1 MESTKMTIAKLLAL
15 VFVCSLAGVL
25 GMRAARAE
33 QPSPLAGEVKK
44 IDGTAI
50 DLAKYK
56 GKVVLVVNVASR
68 CGYTPQYAGLQK
80 LYDTY
85 KDKGLV
91 VLAFPANEFGAQEPG
106 TDTEIASFCSSKYG
120 VTFDMFSKI
129 VVKGPNKAAFYK
141 ALTENADPPGEVS
154 WNFEKFLIG
163 RDGKIIGRYKS
174 AVAPDDAK
182 LTGAIEAELGKS
194 G

>member
-1 MESTKMTIAKLLAL
+1 MTIAKLLAL

>member
-1 MESTKMTIAKLLAL
+1 MTTAKLLTMLLTCLSVWSTGAMCAMA
-15 VFVCSLAGVL
+15 V
-25 GMRAARAE
+25 ARAD
-33 QPSPLAGEVKK
+33 QSSPLTGEVKK
-44 IDGTAI
+44 IDGTAV

-68 CGYTPQYAGLQK
+68 CGYTPQYTGLQK

-91 VLAFPANEFGAQEPG
+91 VLGFPANEFGGQEPG
-106 TDTEIASFCSSKYG
+106 SDTDIATFCSSKYG
-120 VTFDMFSKI
+120 VTFDMFSKV
-129 VVKGPNKAAFYK
+129 VVKGPNKSPLYK
-141 ALTENADPPGEVS
+141 SLTESATPPGEVS

-163 RDGKIIGRYKS
+163 RDGAIVGRYKS
-174 AVAPDDAK
+174 AVAPEDTK
-182 LTGAIEAELGKS
+182 LTGAIEAALGKA

>member
-1 MESTKMTIAKLLAL
+1 MTTAKLLTMLLTCLSVWSTGAMCAMA
-15 VFVCSLAGVL
+15 V
-25 GMRAARAE
+25 ARAD
-33 QPSPLAGEVKK
+33 QSSPLTGEVKK
-44 IDGTAI
+44 IDGTAV

-68 CGYTPQYAGLQK
+68 CGYTPQYTGLQK

-91 VLAFPANEFGAQEPG
+91 VLGFPANEFGGQEPG
-106 TDTEIASFCSSKYG
+106 SDTDIAKFCSSKYG
-120 VTFDMFSKI
+120 VTFDMFSKV
-129 VVKGPNKAAFYK
+129 VVKGPNKSPLYK
-141 ALTENADPPGEVS
+141 SLTETATPPGEVS

-163 RDGKIIGRYKS
+163 RDGAIVGRYKS
-174 AVAPDDAK
+174 AVAPEDAK
-182 LTGAIEAELGKS
+182 LTGAIEAALGKA

>member
-1 MESTKMTIAKLLAL
+1 MTLAKLLAL
-15 VFVCSLAGVL
+15 LALCLVAGVF

-33 QPSPLAGEVKK
+33 QASPLSGEVKK
-44 IDGTAI
+44 IDGSAV
-50 DLAKYK
+50 DLSKYK
-56 GKVVLVVNVASR
+56 GKVVLIVNVASR

-91 VLAFPANEFGAQEPG
+91 VLGFPANEFGAQEPG
-106 TDTEIASFCSSKYG
+106 SDAEIASFCSSKYG

-129 VVKGPNKAAFYK
+129 VVKGPNKAPLYK
-141 ALTENADPPGEVS
+141 TLTEGATPPGEVS
-154 WNFEKFLIG
+154 WNFEKFLVG
-163 RDGKIIGRYKS
+163 RDGKIVGRYKS

-182 LTGAIEAELGKS
+182 LTGAIEAELGKA

>member
-1 MESTKMTIAKLLAL
+1 MTTAKLLTMLLTCLSVWSTGAMCAMA
-15 VFVCSLAGVL
+15 V
-25 GMRAARAE
+25 ARAD
-33 QPSPLAGEVKK
+33 QSSPLTGEVKK
-44 IDGTAI
+44 IDGTAV

-68 CGYTPQYAGLQK
+68 CGYTPQYTGLQK

-91 VLAFPANEFGAQEPG
+91 VLGFPANEFGGQEPG
-106 TDTEIASFCSSKYG
+106 SDTDIATFCSSKYG
-120 VTFDMFSKI
+120 VTFDMFSKV
-129 VVKGPNKAAFYK
+129 VVKGPNKSPLYK
-141 ALTENADPPGEVS
+141 SLTESATPPGEVS

-163 RDGKIIGRYKS
+163 RDGAIVGRYKS
-174 AVAPDDAK
+174 AVGPEDAK
-182 LTGAIEAELGKS
+182 LTGAIEAALGKA